1 MTDVI
6 FLPADSLSGLVSFV
20 GAFVGVGVGVAF
32 IGWALGYAI
41 YFIID
46 VLRY

>member
-1 MTDVI
+1 M
-6 FLPADSLSGLVSFV
+6 ADTLFPSEEVLTALVDFV
-20 GAFVGVGVGVAF
+20 GQYVAAGVGIAF

-46 VLRY
+46 ALRY